1 MNNQTLGQFFYS
13 SNKASSDLMLETSL
27 IVMYYCIVSGLK
39 KKEFGSRN
47 RVLFGAGAKLWGCA
61 PAPVLF
67 GAGAKLWGCATAPVF
82 LRKDSCTRELS
93 QNSEQICSEILGLM
107 LDTFFNS

>member
-47 RVLFGAGAKLWGCA
+47 RVLFGAGAKL
-61 PAPVLF
+61 LF
-67 GAGAKLWGCATAPVF
+67 FYEKTAAQESFHKIVNKF
-82 LRKDSCTRELS
+82 AVK
-93 QNSEQICSEILGLM
+93 
-107 LDTFFNS
+107 F